1 MKTITNCNDK
11 VHPSVDKKKSV
22 VFRCDTIGYM
32 GDDSDSIVL
41 YSDGALV
48 RYIYDCQNTLLSEQQ
63 IQTKTELVNTIRR
76 LARDYKAQLNELPR
90 SLYNPF
96 ILDGADHKIQIGRM
110 KFGGPNILT
119 TKIKEEDYTPD
130 SEPFGHGA
138 EWIRDLARFQKIF
151 EHFRKAINES
161 VGVEVIR
168 ICGE

>member
-1 MKTITNCNDK
+1 MKRISNCNDES
-11 VHPSVDKKKSV
+11 HLPATKKKSV

-48 RYIYDCQNTLLSEQQ
+48 KYIYDYQNTLLSEQQ
-63 IQTKTELVNTIRR
+63 IQTKPELVNTIRQ

-96 ILDGADHKIQIGRM
+96 ILNGAGHKIQIGRM
-110 KFGGPNILT
+110 KFVGPNILT
-119 TKIKEEDYTPD
+119 TKVNEEDYNPD

-138 EWIRDLARFQKIF
+138 ECIRDLARFQKIF
-151 EHFRKAINES
+151 EHFRKAVNES

-168 ICGE
+168 IWGE